1 MENLEH
7 VLGALNACIGTQRN
21 RLKSQDDRIKELWDE
36 LRKAEAIN
44 QELIEELESLRHMNK
59 DI

>member
-7 VLGALNACIGTQRN
+7 VLGALNACIGTQKN
-21 RLKSQDDRIKELWDE
+21 RLKSQDDRIQELWSE

-44 QELIEELESLRHMNK
+44 QEIIEELESLRHMNK

>member
-21 RLKSQDDRIKELWDE
+21 RLKSQDDRIQELWDE

-44 QELIEELESLRHMNK
+44 EEIIEELESLRHMNK

>member
-7 VLGALNACIGTQRN
+7 VLLALNSVIGGQKRA
-21 RLKSQDDRIKELWDE
+21 LKSKDDRIQELWDE

-44 QELIEELESLRHMNK
+44 EEIIEELESLRHMNK